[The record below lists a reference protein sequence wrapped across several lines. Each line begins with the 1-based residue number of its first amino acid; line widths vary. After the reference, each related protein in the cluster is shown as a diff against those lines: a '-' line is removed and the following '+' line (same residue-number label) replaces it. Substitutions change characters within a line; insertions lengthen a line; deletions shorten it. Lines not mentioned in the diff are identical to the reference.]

1 MKTKSNEKYIAI
13 YSRKS
18 KFSEKGESIG
28 NQIDL
33 CKEYIEAHF
42 ENASQRIVVFED
54 EGYSGGN
61 LNRPGFKK
69 MMDEVEKRKIEAIV
83 VYRLDRISR
92 NVGDFSKLIDEL
104 NRKEIAF
111 VSIRE
116 QFDTTSP
123 MGRAMMYIASVF
135 SQLERETIAERIRDN
150 MHELAKTGRWLGGT
164 TPTGYVSVGEQ
175 SITIDGKKRKSFKL
189 EIFPEEAEVIRLI
202 FQYFYEHKS
211 LTKTETELL
220 RLGIKT
226 KNGRDY
232 TRFALKSIL
241 HNPVYVI
248 ADEKIYQY
256 FKERD
261 ADISSNLT
269 EFNGQSGIMAYNR
282 TKQEKGKAS
291 VNLPINEW
299 IVAVGKHPGI
309 IDSKVWIGVQDLLD
323 ENKEK
328 SYYRAR
334 INEALLT
341 GLIFCDCGAPMYP
354 KLSNR
359 FNNDGSRSFSYVCT
373 MKTRS
378 KKSRCEQK
386 NINGVMLDHAIVEQI
401 KKLSEDK
408 DEFMQLL
415 GVEKESFHNNRGQY
429 EMQLEELKTRKTSQQ
444 RKITALIDSL
454 IEAEDSV
461 TRNHINQ
468 RIKEY
473 DYEMKQTEEQIKE
486 LEDVLNRDVM
496 NEDGIF
502 VLAQLLKSLST
513 TIDSLSIEEKRAA
526 IRTVVRKIIWDGEN
540 VHVILFGDPD
550 GDTRKPII
558 GFDDI
563 NALEDF
569 DVDLGS
575 DFTLSC
581 EDSKRNIDVY
591 PFSKTQKM

>member
-1 MKTKSNEKYIAI
+1 MKRKMDEKYIAI

-28 NQIDL
+28 NQIEL
-33 CKEYIEAHF
+33 CKEYIESHF
-42 ENASQRIVVFED
+42 EDVANRIVIYED

-61 LNRPGFKK
+61 INRPGFKRL
-69 MMDEVEKRKIEAIV
+69 MDDVEKRKIEAIV

-92 NVGDFSKLIDEL
+92 NVGDFSKLIEEL
-104 NRKEIAF
+104 NRQEIAF

-116 QFDTTSP
+116 QFDTSSP

-164 TPTGYVSVGEQ
+164 TPTGYISVGEQ

-189 EIFPEEAEVIRLI
+189 EVLPEEAEVIKLI

-211 LTKTETELL
+211 LTKTEAELL

-226 KNGRDY
+226 KTGKDY

-241 HNPVYVI
+241 HNPVYAI
-248 ADEKIYQY
+248 ADEKIYHY
-256 FKERD
+256 FKEYD
-261 ADISSNLT
+261 ADISAEIS
-269 EFNGQSGIMAYNR
+269 EFDGQCGIMAYNR

-291 VNLPINEW
+291 VNLPVNEW

-309 IDSKVWIGVQDLLD
+309 IDSKVWIGVQDLLE

-341 GLIFCDCGAPMYP
+341 GLLYCDCGAPMYP

-359 FNNDGSRSFSYVCT
+359 INNDGSRSFSYVCT

-386 NINGVMLDHAIVEQI
+386 NINGIMLDHAIIEQV
-401 KKLSEDK
+401 KKLSGNNTDFVK
-408 DEFMQLL
+408 LL
-415 GVEKESFHNNRGQY
+415 GKEKDSFHNNRGKY
-429 EMQLEELKTRKTSQQ
+429 ELQLDELKTKRVELK
-444 RKITALIDSL
+444 RKITALVDSL
-454 IEAEDSV
+454 IDAENSV
-461 TRNHINQ
+461 TRNHINE
-468 RIKEY
+468 RIEEY
-473 DYEMKQTEEQIKE
+473 DYNLHQTERQIKE
-486 LEDVLNRDVM
+486 LEDVLSRDVM
-496 NEDGIF
+496 NDDGIF
-502 VLAQLLKSLST
+502 VLAQLLKSFSA
-513 TIDSLSIEEKRAA
+513 TIDSLNIEEKRAA

-540 VHVILFGDPD
+540 IHVILFGDPD
-550 GDTRKPII
+550 GDDKFPIVE
-558 GFDDI
+558 FDD
-563 NALEDF
+563 LD
-569 DVDLGS
+569 DVVAFKDKS
-575 DFTLSC
+575 VTDFTPAC
-581 EDSKRNIDVY
+581 EDSK
-591 PFSKTQKM
+591 

>member
-1 MKTKSNEKYIAI
+1 MKRKIDEKYIAI

-33 CKEYIEAHF
+33 CKAYIETHF
-42 ENASQRIVVFED
+42 ENASNRIVVFED

-61 LNRPGFKK
+61 LHRPGFKK
-69 MMDEVEKRKIEAIV
+69 MMEDVEKRKIEAIV

-92 NVGDFSKLIDEL
+92 DVGDFSNLINEL
-104 NRKEIAF
+104 NHREVAF

-116 QFDTTSP
+116 QFDTSTP

-175 SITIDGKKRKSFKL
+175 NVTIDGKKRKSFKL
-189 EIFPEEAEVIRLI
+189 ELFPDEAEVIKLI
-202 FQYFYEHKS
+202 FHYFYEHKS
-211 LTKTETELL
+211 LTKTEAELL

-226 KNGRDY
+226 KTGKDY
-232 TRFALKSIL
+232 TRFALKAIL
-241 HNPVYVI
+241 HNPVYAI
-248 ADEKIYQY
+248 ADEKIYHY
-256 FKERD
+256 FKEHD
-261 ADISSNLT
+261 ADISFDL
-269 EFNGQSGIMAYNR
+269 EAFDGQHGIMAYNR
-282 TKQEKGKAS
+282 TKQEKGKAI
-291 VNLPINEW
+291 VNLPISEW

-309 IDSKVWIGVQDLLD
+309 IESKVWIGVQDLLD

-328 SYYRAR
+328 SYHRAR

-386 NINGVMLDHAIVEQI
+386 NINGVMLDHAIIEQI
-401 KKLSEDK
+401 KSLSEDK
-408 DEFMQLL
+408 DDFVKLL
-415 GVEKESFHNNRGQY
+415 GTEKEAFHNNRGQY
-429 EMQLEELKTRKTSQQ
+429 EMQLEELKTRKNTQQ

-454 IEAEDSV
+454 IDAEDGV
-461 TRNHINQ
+461 TRSHINQ

-473 DYEMKQTEEQIKE
+473 DHEIKQTEEQIKE
-486 LEDVLNRDVM
+486 LEDLLARDVM

-502 VLAQLLKSLST
+502 ILAQLLKSLSA
-513 TIDSLSIEEKRAA
+513 TIDDLSIEEKRAA

-540 VHVILFGDPD
+540 IHVILFGDPD
-550 GDTRKPII
+550 GDNREPII
-558 GFDDI
+558 NLDDI
-563 NALEDF
+563 NVLENF
-569 DVDLGS
+569 DIGLDS
-575 DFTLSC
+575 DFTLSSV
-581 EDSKRNIDVY
+581 DSKRNSNAY
-591 PFSKTQKM
+591 QSAA